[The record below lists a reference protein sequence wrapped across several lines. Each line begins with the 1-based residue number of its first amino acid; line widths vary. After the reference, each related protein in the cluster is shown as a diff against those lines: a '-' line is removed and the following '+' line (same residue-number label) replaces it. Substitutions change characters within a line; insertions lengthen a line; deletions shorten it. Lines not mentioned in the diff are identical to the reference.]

1 MDVAKEPDTYVITAV
16 SFGDLIAGN
25 IATMALQ
32 NTAEIEMEK
41 YLLAAD
47 IIIKTSRWWSCW

>member
-1 MDVAKEPDTYVITAV
+1 MDVAKEPDIYVITAV
-16 SFGDLIAGN
+16 SFGDLLAGN

-47 IIIKTSRWWSCW
+47 IIIKTSRW